1 MRIGGFFSVAAH
13 IGVVAAGLWV
23 LPATTSSA
31 PTPMVIIPVDLVTVS
46 DETDI
51 APVTEDAKEDEKPV
65 EEEVTEDV
73 ASAAAAKAE
82 EDTVALSAATTPAPK
97 APDPIKKPDTKAD
110 AKKTEKSFLDELDGI
125 LASANTPPKQSRSA
139 TGAKAANNTT
149 NEAPRVGVG
158 EQRKMTATIA
168 DIIRSQM
175 ITKRCWTD
183 HSDMADAQRLR
194 ATFRVWFGRNGKF
207 ARPYELIDP
216 GREPNGDPPMQ
227 VFVTHGRRA
236 LDICNNKGWQVP
248 EEYFKLPQPAYI
260 DIELIPKAGAK

>member
-1 MRIGGFFSVAAH
+1 MRIGGFFSLAAH
-13 IGVVAAGLWV
+13 IGVAAAGLWV
-23 LPATTSSA
+23 LPAASSSA
-31 PTPMVIIPVDLVTVS
+31 PSPMIIIPVDLVTVS
-46 DETDI
+46 DVTDI
-51 APVTEDAKEDEKPV
+51 APVTEDAKEDEKPI

-73 ASAAAAKAE
+73 ASTASAKAE

-97 APDPIKKPDTKAD
+97 TPDPVKKPDTKAD

-139 TGAKAANNTT
+139 TGAKAANTT
-149 NEAPRVGVG
+149 NEAPRMGAG
-158 EQRKMTATIA
+158 EKRDMTARIE

-175 ITKRCWTD
+175 ITNRCWTD

-207 ARPYELIDP
+207 SQPYQLIDP
-216 GREPNGDPPMQ
+216 GRAPTGDPPMQ
-227 VFVTHGRRA
+227 TFVAHGITA
-236 LDICNNKGWQVP
+236 LDKCNNIGWRVP

-260 DIELIPKAGAK
+260 DIDLIPKVGAK